1 MNVKEWKFK
10 QVKQRFKIAYYL
22 NHLGLCRNLFSAGL
36 AQTLPLNPIL
46 NQVFSYHFKLL
57 RKLYNPKSSST
68 RNKHSFMNLKKIYC
82 LPVNWITAIEQDNL
96 STNLYASLSFGKC
109 SLQTGSLKCDKWA
122 WHLPKNFEFLGWF
135 VRSSQFDPMP
145 LGSGI
150 EGKSK

>member
-96 STNLYASLSFGKC
+96 STNLYASLSFITNANANELINMNGV
-109 SLQTGSLKCDKWA
+109 
-122 WHLPKNFEFLGWF
+122 LPESYCNKVCWIFLFRSPEFLLAF
-135 VRSSQFDPMP
+135 KTNLKVF
-145 LGSGI
+145 LI
-150 EGKSK
+150 Y